1 MNDGQQSGDGYVQ
14 VTVAGASDAV
24 CLGRPATIIAK
35 AGGVTRGTPG
45 NDVIVGSKAADRV
58 PPAPGA
64 TSSAAA
70 AAPTSCAPARAPTGS
85 PPVPA
90 KTGS

>member
-1 MNDGQQSGDGYVQ
+1 

-58 PPAPGA
+58 TSGA
-64 TSSAAA
+64 GRDLVCGRGGADLV
-70 AAPTSCAPARAPTGS
+70 RTGAGADRVS